1 MTKPAHDNARTRGKW
16 TVLSLFTG
24 AGGLDLGLEAAGL
37 EPIGCIEV
45 DEDCARTLETNRPS
59 WKLLDSP
66 DVVMAAG
73 SLRPRDLGLRRREL
87 DLLAGGPPCQP
98 FSTAGQWARTG
109 RLGMR
114 DGRASTVEAMLD
126 LLERFLPRILL
137 IENVAGFLRG
147 NVSALPYINARLE
160 EINKASGTRY
170 ELHAAVVDAAQY
182 GVPQHRKRVIAV
194 ACRDGTPFQLPEPT
208 HANEPMRAWD
218 AIGDLNDSDTLPAV
232 GIWADLLPS
241 IPEGSNYQYLTTR
254 GMGEELFGY
263 RTRYWSFLL
272 KLAKDRPAWT
282 LPANPGPSTG
292 PFHWDNRPLTIR
304 ERLRLQS
311 FPDEWELAGTRS
323 SQIRQAGNATP
334 PLLAEVIG
342 RAIVRQVLD
351 PHHESNSGFRLLRP
365 RGGQPPEPRP
375 PTPIPQRYR
384 NDIGPQTPHPGP
396 GKGPAP
402 RQALADDASGS

>member
-126 LLERFLPRILL
+126 LLERFLPRIIL
-137 IENVAGFLRG
+137 IENVAGFVRG
-147 NVSALPYINARLE
+147 NVSAR
-160 EINKASGTRY
+160 
-170 ELHAAVVDAAQY
+170 
-182 GVPQHRKRVIAV
+182 
-194 ACRDGTPFQLPEPT
+194 RDGTPFQLPEPT

-241 IPEGSNYQYLTTR
+241 IPEGSNYQYLTAR